1 MKEMIACCGLVCT
14 ECPAYIATRNGD
26 DELRKKTA
34 ADWSKLYGHE
44 IKPEDINCEGC
55 QSESGKLLG
64 YCLECKIRQ
73 CCRERVVA
81 NCASCPDYGCEKL
94 MAFINQA
101 PEAKAKLEEIR
112 RKT

>member
-1 MKEMIACCGLVCT
+1 MNQE
-14 ECPAYIATRNGD
+14 
-26 DELRKKTA
+26 
-34 ADWSKLYGHE
+34 
-44 IKPEDINCEGC
+44 
-55 QSESGKLLG
+55 KLLG